1 MYISHLCLLTIE
13 FPIPLAA
20 GEELEPRLKAECGC
34 CIPAAMELMLPMY
47 IEECD
52 MNWDDIGAI
61 CEKVETLA

>member
-1 MYISHLCLLTIE
+1 M
-13 FPIPLAA
+13 A
-20 GEELEPRLKAECGC
+20 GDELEPRLKAECGC

-61 CEKVETLA
+61 CNEAEMLA